1 MVEIK
6 SGSIEDFFKSAEQ
19 TAKEI
24 DERKKV
30 TEKHVIWVNINDL
43 VELIKPQ
50 RTKLLQF
57 LREKK
62 KIAFSDLLKEL
73 HKTPTSLNKDINILS
88 KHQLVIVYKETNPG
102 HGIKKI
108 IEPTFSDEQIEFRAI
123 V

>member
-6 SGSIEDFFKSAEQ
+6 SGSIDDFLKSAEH
-19 TAKEI
+19 TAREI

-30 TEKHVIWVNINDL
+30 TKKHTIWVDIKDL

-50 RTKLLQF
+50 RTKLLRF

-62 KIAFSDLLKEL
+62 KIAFSDLMKEL
-73 HKTPTSLNKDINILS
+73 HKTPTSLNKDISILS
-88 KHQLVIVYKETNPG
+88 KYQLVNVYKEINPG
-102 HGIKKI
+102 HGLKKI
-108 IEPTFSDEQIEFRAI
+108 IEPTFLDEQIEFRAT